1 MNGIQEVV
9 PNVFQLEMPL
19 PFPRLPVVNV
29 YLIRDGDELGLVDCG
44 MNIDGAFDTFSSYLK
59 HLGHEFK
66 HIRQILV
73 THSHPDHIG
82 LSGRIRE
89 ASGGNLIMH
98 RDEAAI
104 VPSRY
109 VDVDRILADLRAFLS
124 RHGTPE
130 DQVLDFSEVSLHWRA
145 YVSLHRPDT
154 EVNDGERLSFGDTR
168 WELIW
173 TPGHSA
179 GHVVAYDQQRKLL
192 FSGDHLLAKISPNV
206 SKHPQSTLDPLHDF
220 EASMR
225 KVAAYDVN
233 QTLPAHGDLFGHP
246 AERVTELLAHHQ
258 TRRERCLEAIGA
270 GAVSAW
276 EISRLVFPRPEAL
289 FEKRMALFE
298 TLAHLEALRV
308 EGRLVEEVEGGRSLW
323 VKASKASPLP
333 PRRERAREREPGG
346 AVGG

>member
-1 MNGIQEVV
+1 MNGLVEVS
-9 PNVFQLEMPL
+9 PEVFLLEMPL
-19 PFPRLPVVNV
+19 PFLRLPVVNV
-29 YLIRDGDELGLVDCG
+29 YLIRDHDELGLIDCG
-44 MNIDGAFDTFSSYLK
+44 MNIDGAFDTFARYLK
-59 HLGHEFK
+59 HLGHELR
-66 HIRQILV
+66 HIRQIVV

-109 VDVDRILADLRAFLS
+109 VEVDRILADLRAFLA

-130 DQVLDFSEVSLHWRA
+130 DQVMDFSEVSLHWRA

-154 EVNDGERLSFGDTR
+154 EVMDGERLCFGDTK

-179 GHVVAYDQQRKLL
+179 GHVVVYDRARQLL
-192 FSGDHLLAKISPNV
+192 YSGDHLLNKISPNV
-206 SKHPQSTLDPLHDF
+206 SKHPQSTVDPLHDF

-225 KVAAYDVN
+225 KVAGYDIA
-233 QTLPAHGDLFGHP
+233 QTLPAHGERFGHP
-246 AERVTELLAHHQ
+246 AQRIDELLAHHQ
-258 TRRERCLEAIGA
+258 KRRDRCLEAIGA

-276 EISRLVFPRPEAL
+276 DVSRAVFARAGEL
-289 FEKRMALFE
+289 FEKRLALFE
-298 TLAHLEALRV
+298 TLAHLEALRI
-308 EGRLVEEVEGGRSLW
+308 EGRLFEDVEGGRSLW
-323 VKASKASPLP
+323 RVP
-333 PRRERAREREPGG
+333 
-346 AVGG
+346 

>member
-1 MNGIQEVV
+1 MNGIVEVV
-9 PNVFQLEMPL
+9 PNVFQLAMPL
-19 PFPRLPVVNV
+19 PFPRLPIVNV
-29 YLIRDGDELGLVDCG
+29 YLIRDHDELGLIDCG
-44 MNIDGAFDTFSSYLK
+44 MNIDGAFETFARYLK
-59 HLGHEFK
+59 HLGLTLR

-89 ASGGNLIMH
+89 TSGGNLIMH

-109 VDVDRILADLRAFLS
+109 VDVDRILADLRAFLA

-154 EVNDGERLSFGDTR
+154 EVNDGERLCFGDTK

-179 GHVVAYDQQRKLL
+179 GHVVAYDQERKLL

-225 KVAAYDVN
+225 KVAGYDVQ
-233 QTLPAHGDLFGHP
+233 QTLPAHGDCFGHP
-246 AERVTELLAHHQ
+246 AERITELLAHHQ
-258 TRRERCLEAIGA
+258 KRRERCLEAIGGGSA
-270 GAVSAW
+270 TAW
-276 EISRLVFPRPEAL
+276 EVSSQVFARADAV
-289 FEKRMALFE
+289 FEKRLALFE

-308 EGRLVEEVEGGRSLW
+308 EGRLLEDVEAGRSSW
-323 VKASKASPLP
+323 RVAVPLP
-333 PRRERAREREPGG
+333 AIASGKA
-346 AVGG
+346 AVPSP

>member
-1 MNGIQEVV
+1 MKGVVEVA
-9 PNVFQLEMPL
+9 PGVFQLEMPL

-29 YLIRDGDELGLVDCG
+29 YLIRDHDELGLVDCG
-44 MNIDGAFDTFSSYLK
+44 MNINGAFDAFAGYLQ
-59 HLGHEFK
+59 HLGHTFRQ
-66 HIRQILV
+66 IRQILV

-109 VDVDRILADLRAFLS
+109 VEVDRILADLRAFLA

-130 DQVLDFSEVSLHWRA
+130 DEVMDLSQVSMQWRA

-154 EVNDGERLSFGDTR
+154 EIMDGERLCFGDTR

-179 GHVVAYDQQRKLL
+179 GHVVAYDAARKLL
-192 FSGDHLLAKISPNV
+192 FSGDHLLDKISPNV
-206 SKHPQSTLDPLHDF
+206 SKHPQSTPDPLHDF

-225 KVAAYDVN
+225 KVAAYDVT
-233 QTLPAHGDLFGHP
+233 QTLPAHGPRFESP
-246 AERVTELLAHHQ
+246 ARRVEELLGHHQ
-258 TRRERCLEAIGA
+258 KRRDRCLEAIGA
-270 GAVSAW
+270 GSRSAW
-276 EISRLVFPRPEAL
+276 EVSRAIVARAGEM
-289 FEKRMALFE
+289 FEKRLALFE
-298 TLAHLEALRV
+298 TLAHLEALRI
-308 EGRLVEEVEGGRSLW
+308 EGRLVEDVEAGRSLW
-323 VKASKASPLP
+323 RVTSAA
-333 PRRERAREREPGG
+333 EA
-346 AVGG
+346 AA